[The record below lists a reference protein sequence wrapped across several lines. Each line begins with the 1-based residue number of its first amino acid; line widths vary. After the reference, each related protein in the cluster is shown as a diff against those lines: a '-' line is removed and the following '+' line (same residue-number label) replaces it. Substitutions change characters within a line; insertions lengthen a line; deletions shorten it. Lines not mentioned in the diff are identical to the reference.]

1 MESASC
7 AGAERLP
14 TRGAKCASSAVWE
27 RQFGGESA
35 PVRHVKP
42 ASSAEGGGYAPQV
55 VNGASAQYENSPV
68 ARKKWRGR
76 SIVSLILFLL
86 ATVLAPVAVVGHWGH
101 ETLTDTERY
110 MATVG
115 PIGASPEVQQAV
127 GDAVTN
133 AVIAQVDTEALVG
146 GFLGQLI
153 PNEQLAGALSGPLS
167 SGINQVIAGAV
178 QRFMSSD
185 AFQTAWLTLNEAAQR
200 SLIYALEG
208 EPDGVVRI
216 QGPDLVLDISS
227 LLVVVQDAL
236 VNQGI
241 DAAANITIPDNEREI
256 VLMSSPAFEQ
266 LRTIWGFTS
275 PLLGFILFITA
286 ALFTLSVLLATRRAR
301 TTVAVGVVVFLV
313 GVSLQLG
320 LAFAESSFTNA
331 FAGSIFEAA
340 SVVFFSTF
348 LAYLL
353 EGLVSMMVLGV
364 VLVLIGW
371 FSGRTDSAVRLRAA
385 FVRGFADMG
394 SRLPEGLGVIGRPMR
409 DYAPFIRWGLLF
421 LWVIFVFTQ
430 GGFALGST
438 LGYTSLFL
446 GLLTIAEILMHTPQD
461 RELEIR
467 TG

>member
-1 MESASC
+1 
-7 AGAERLP
+7 
-14 TRGAKCASSAVWE
+14 
-27 RQFGGESA
+27 
-35 PVRHVKP
+35 
-42 ASSAEGGGYAPQV
+42 
-55 VNGASAQYENSPV
+55 
-68 ARKKWRGR
+68 
-76 SIVSLILFLL
+76 
-86 ATVLAPVAVVGHWGH
+86 
-101 ETLTDTERY
+101 
-110 MATVG
+110 
-115 PIGASPEVQQAV
+115 
-127 GDAVTN
+127 
-133 AVIAQVDTEALVG
+133 
-146 GFLGQLI
+146 
-153 PNEQLAGALSGPLS
+153 
-167 SGINQVIAGAV
+167 
-178 QRFMSSD
+178 
-185 AFQTAWLTLNEAAQR
+185 
-200 SLIYALEG
+200 
-208 EPDGVVRI
+208 
-216 QGPDLVLDISS
+216 
-227 LLVVVQDAL
+227 
-236 VNQGI
+236 
-241 DAAANITIPDNEREI
+241 
-256 VLMSSPAFEQ
+256 MSSPAFEQ

-313 GVSLQLG
+313 GVGLQLG
-320 LAFAESSFTNA
+320 LSVAESSFTNA
-331 FAGSIFEAA
+331 FSGTIFEAA

-394 SRLPEGLGVIGRPMR
+394 SRLPEGLGAIGRPMR